1 MQVLIDTF
9 PFIWL
14 VSEPSQLSI
23 TAKEVLS
30 DQENEFFMSDA
41 SVLEICLKYN
51 DGTIEMPMS
60 PRSWVKNQSKIWNI
74 KSVGITREYCIRLS
88 EMPHYHDDAI
98 DRILAATALT
108 EEMTILSNEEQ
119 IRKYPVTTIW

>member
-60 PRSWVKNQSKIWNI
+60 PRSWVKINRRFGISNQL
-74 KSVGITREYCIRLS
+74 V
-88 EMPHYHDDAI
+88 
-98 DRILAATALT
+98 
-108 EEMTILSNEEQ
+108 
-119 IRKYPVTTIW
+119 